1 MDDQQ
6 DAVRAVRRARAAT
19 EPGNEQGCR
28 DIIVIGGSAGALDA
42 ILNIA
47 GGFPE
52 EFKGSIF
59 IVSHIGANRSHL
71 PELLTS
77 AGSLP
82 ALHPED
88 GDPIRPGRIYVA
100 PPDRHMLVTR
110 DGIRLWRGPR
120 QHFTRPAVDP
130 LFRSAAHAFGARVIG
145 VVLSGT
151 GSDGAAGLEKI
162 GEAGGVTV
170 VQAPA
175 DALYPEMP
183 RSALAALKVEHTA
196 ARTELPALLRRLSSE
211 KVAMK
216 GPTVTRQPSMELDEF
231 EMPFALTCPECGG
244 ALREVKG
251 TAVKQYRCH
260 TGHGF
265 GADEVLDGQI
275 EEVDHALGVAL
286 RVLNERIE
294 LCRHMTENARAG
306 GRSFGLAHWDRLKQ
320 EAEEQLHVLQ
330 QFLARAPARAADEG
344 AEAIPERTQA

>member
-19 EPGNEQGCR
+19 APGNEQECR

-71 PELLTS
+71 PELLIS

-82 ALHPED
+82 AVHPED

-130 LFRSAAHAFGARVIG
+130 LFHSAAQAFGPRVIG
-145 VVLSGT
+145 VILSGT
-151 GSDGAAGLEKI
+151 GSDGSSAS
-162 GEAGGVTV
+162 GGVSITV
-170 VQAPA
+170 
-175 DALYPEMP
+175 MP
-183 RSALAALKVEHTA
+183 ITSDRGNACSN
-196 ARTELPALLRRLSSE
+196 RTSS
-211 KVAMK
+211 
-216 GPTVTRQPSMELDEF
+216 T
-231 EMPFALTCPECGG
+231 
-244 ALREVKG
+244 
-251 TAVKQYRCH
+251 
-260 TGHGF
+260 
-265 GADEVLDGQI
+265 
-275 EEVDHALGVAL
+275 
-286 RVLNERIE
+286 
-294 LCRHMTENARAG
+294 
-306 GRSFGLAHWDRLKQ
+306 DR
-320 EAEEQLHVLQ
+320 
-330 QFLARAPARAADEG
+330 
-344 AEAIPERTQA
+344 